1 MMYPYITFW
10 DDTEV
15 CHSQIIEKDEKQS
28 VEVHFEKPIENG
40 FASARCVLPEYK
52 WLFNDGFT
60 ESEIS
65 FFNEFLHHNAHLI
78 FKYAGTGVIHCA

>member
-10 DDTEV
+10 DETEV

-40 FASARCVLPEYK
+40 FASA
-52 WLFNDGFT
+52 
-60 ESEIS
+60 I
-65 FFNEFLHHNAHLI
+65 
-78 FKYAGTGVIHCA
+78 